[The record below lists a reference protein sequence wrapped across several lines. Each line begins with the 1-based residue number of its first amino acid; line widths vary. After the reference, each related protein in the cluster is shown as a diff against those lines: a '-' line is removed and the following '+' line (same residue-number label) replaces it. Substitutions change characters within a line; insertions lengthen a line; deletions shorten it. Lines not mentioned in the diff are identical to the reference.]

1 MPSAPKFAPKLKK
14 FLNWSEKATPEI
26 SLNTELYEQ
35 LRPFRVPLICVVMA
49 MMFGT
54 LGYVFI
60 DDMSLSDAVYQ
71 TGITF
76 TTVGFGEI
84 APISEM
90 GRLFTV
96 SLIIVGFGVFSFS
109 IGILVQVLNKGDLV
123 RILKERS
130 MLYRIARLKN
140 HFVICYHN
148 EFTIQLA
155 KQFRENHVPFV
166 VIDPSDSFAKI
177 AQQFKYPYYLQEEPH
192 TEVALLKSHFSS
204 AKGLITLSE
213 NIADNIAQ
221 IASARLYEKEL
232 GLKRPYFIMANAD
245 NDIDTEKLKKL
256 GADAVVSPTKLVAQ
270 RLSAMSIRPD
280 MENMIETFLHQ
291 KKSAIDM
298 EEVLVPDHSWMRFK
312 KIKEAH
318 LRDITNVSIIGI
330 RDAKGKFSPMP
341 RGDTL
346 IGTGS
351 KLLVVGTAES
361 IQATKRI
368 IRKKEKPEELK
379 YV

>member
-1 MPSAPKFAPKLKK
+1 MATPSFGQKLKK
-14 FLNWSEKATPEI
+14 FLHWSEKTTPEVN
-26 SLNTELYEQ
+26 LNTELYQQ
-35 LRPFRVPLICVVMA
+35 LRPFRVPLISVVLA

-54 LGYVFI
+54 LGYIFI
-60 DDMSLSDAVYQ
+60 DDMSLSDAIYQ

-84 APISEM
+84 APISEL

-96 SLIIVGFGVFSFS
+96 TLIIIGFGVFSFS
-109 IGILVQVLNKGDLV
+109 IGVLVQVINKGDLI
-123 RILKERS
+123 RIIKERR

-166 VIDPSDSFAKI
+166 VIDPDENISQI
-177 AQQFKYPYYLQEEPH
+177 ALKNKYPYHIQAEPH
-192 TEVALLKSHFSS
+192 TQVALLKSHFSS
-204 AKGLITLSE
+204 ARGMITLSE

-232 GLKRPYFIMANAD
+232 GLRRPYFIMANAD
-245 NDIDTEKLKKL
+245 NEVDTEKLKKL

-270 RLSAMSIRPD
+270 RLSAMSLRPD
-280 MENMIETFLHQ
+280 MENMIETFLYR
-291 KKSAIDM
+291 KAGAIDM
-298 EEVLVPDHSWMRFK
+298 EEITVPDHSWMRFT

-318 LRDITNVSIIGI
+318 LRDITNVSIVGI
-330 RDAKGKFSPMP
+330 RDSKGKFIPMP
-341 RGDTL
+341 KGDTL

-351 KLLVVGTAES
+351 KLLVIGTGEG
-361 IQATKRI
+361 IHATKRI
-368 IRKKEKPEELK
+368 VRKKEKPEELK